1 MNIGSIFKKLIT
13 VAVCVVVGALILNL
27 ILPNVYSATVNTIEK
42 GIKAGTGISF
52 DLNGDGVGSTQLK
65 TGDSAADKG
74 KNGVGVQGLDGL
86 GN

>member
-1 MNIGSIFKKLIT
+1 ML
-13 VAVCVVVGALILNL
+13 
-27 ILPNVYSATVNTIEK
+27 ATVNTIEK

-86 GN
+86 SN